1 MLGSRRT
8 SDRNMPDKS
17 SGYNSPTD
25 PETNRESRPSGRVWV
40 VWIAVFVGIILL
52 MLFRE
57 GMDIKAEPMNQHKFE
72 ELVDAG
78 RIVRAT
84 ISYQT
89 QSILNEVVGTYQSQ
103 NDAKVEVPFR
113 ARVRLTSALENKLL
127 RLPQFELREP
137 NTALLSILWSV
148 LPILVVAMLVWFF
161 FIRQIRKTVRITPNP
176 AELHARAVEQ
186 QNRFE
191 KLLNKWEEQARR
203 MDGVLDRLEGN
214 SRK

>member
-1 MLGSRRT
+1 
-8 SDRNMPDKS
+8 MPDKS
-17 SGYNSPTD
+17 SGYHSPMD
-25 PETNRESRPSGRVWV
+25 PETNRESRPSGRAWV

-52 MLFRE
+52 MLFR
-57 GMDIKAEPMNQHKFE
+57 GSRDIKAEAMSQHKFE

-84 ISYQT
+84 ISYET
-89 QSILNEVVGTYQSQ
+89 QSILNEVVGAYQSQ

-127 RLPQFELREP
+127 RLPQFEVREP
-137 NTALLSILWSV
+137 NTALLGILWSV
-148 LPILVVAMLVWFF
+148 LPIIVVAILVWFF
-161 FIRQIRKTVRITPNP
+161 FIRQIRKTFRTTPNP
-176 AELHARAVEQ
+176 AELQARSVEQ
-186 QNRFE
+186 QNRYE
-191 KLLNKWEEQARR
+191 KLLNKWEEQTKR

>member
-1 MLGSRRT
+1 
-8 SDRNMPDKS
+8 MPDKS
-17 SGYNSPTD
+17 RGYNSPMD
-25 PETNRESRPSGRVWV
+25 PETNRESRTSGRAWV
-40 VWIAVFVGIILL
+40 VWVAVFVGIILL

-57 GMDIKAEPMNQHKFE
+57 GRDIKAEAMSQHKFE

-78 RIVRAT
+78 RIIRAT
-84 ISYQT
+84 ISYET

-127 RLPQFELREP
+127 GLPQFEVREP
-137 NTALLSILWSV
+137 NTALLGILWSV
-148 LPILVVAMLVWFF
+148 LPIIVVAILIWFF
-161 FIRQIRKTVRITPNP
+161 FIRQISKTARSLRTPT
-176 AELHARAVEQ
+176 ELHARSVEQ
-186 QNRFE
+186 QARFE
-191 KLLNKWEEQARR
+191 KLLDKWEEQTKR